1 MAVRLYNEYIKVD
14 PNFIPV
20 FSRNSDRIYPDK
32 WQSFY
37 PHTSFKNILKDVV
50 ETLEKS
56 NETKD
61 RSIWMSGAYGTGKT
75 YASFVIKHILEDSID
90 SITPYFIQNGM
101 ETLLARVKGVRAK
114 GRILVVQR
122 SASAGI
128 NTQDKLFNAIVES
141 VRRAVSDA
149 GLTYT
154 GAESLSDKVL
164 TILKHPE
171 TSAFNFQGAFN
182 KYRGKFTEYSS
193 VDSIVKDLE
202 ELDLEDKLSLLDTI
216 IEVAALEGF
225 NWSMSSEDI
234 VDWLEDVRKGNNLS
248 SIVFIWDEFT
258 EYFKN
263 NQNNITGLQEI
274 AQASSRISCYLF
286 LITHSSAGQLIQDKG
301 SKSIIEA
308 RFKLDTIELEESTAF
323 KLLGQALRHEVDL
336 ADEWKHTSEQLWD
349 GVKRGS
355 VDVIK
360 NKDYNIQDDDFR
372 ALLPMHPYAAY
383 LLKFIAK
390 DISSN
395 QRTIFQFLSGDYSG
409 DEDKTNFKWFIEH
422 FAFEYGKWNY
432 LTADY
437 LWDYFFKTSNV
448 DLDAAFIQ
456 TISHYNNFA
465 PLCDDPSG
473 GSISRAKM
481 FYDISKRTQGLVSRY
496 DYVAFDEIQSIKF
509 TDAME
514 MQGALKG
521 YLESGEY
528 RVGDSRGVGDA
539 GLILLGNIDSELM
552 DVNQNMFKDLPDI
565 FHESALLDRFHGFIK
580 GWNIPKMKESLKA
593 NGWAL
598 NTEYFGEIMHYLRDE
613 LAYRAVVD
621 QLLQLPKNSAT
632 RDTEAIKR
640 ICTGYLKL
648 LFPNATD
655 VSKVDV
661 SLFET
666 YCLAPA
672 MEMRRVIKT
681 QLGIIDEGEFGG
693 MTIPEIT
700 IKEQYREK

>member
-90 SITPYFIQNGM
+90 S
-101 ETLLARVKGVRAK
+101 
-114 GRILVVQR
+114 
-122 SASAGI
+122 
-128 NTQDKLFNAIVES
+128 
-141 VRRAVSDA
+141 
-149 GLTYT
+149 
-154 GAESLSDKVL
+154 
-164 TILKHPE
+164 
-171 TSAFNFQGAFN
+171 
-182 KYRGKFTEYSS
+182 
-193 VDSIVKDLE
+193 
-202 ELDLEDKLSLLDTI
+202 
-216 IEVAALEGF
+216 
-225 NWSMSSEDI
+225 
-234 VDWLEDVRKGNNLS
+234 
-248 SIVFIWDEFT
+248 
-258 EYFKN
+258 
-263 NQNNITGLQEI
+263 
-274 AQASSRISCYLF
+274 
-286 LITHSSAGQLIQDKG
+286 
-301 SKSIIEA
+301 
-308 RFKLDTIELEESTAF
+308 
-323 KLLGQALRHEVDL
+323 
-336 ADEWKHTSEQLWD
+336 
-349 GVKRGS
+349 
-355 VDVIK
+355 
-360 NKDYNIQDDDFR
+360 
-372 ALLPMHPYAAY
+372 
-383 LLKFIAK
+383 
-390 DISSN
+390 
-395 QRTIFQFLSGDYSG
+395 
-409 DEDKTNFKWFIEH
+409 
-422 FAFEYGKWNY
+422 
-432 LTADY
+432 
-437 LWDYFFKTSNV
+437 
-448 DLDAAFIQ
+448 
-456 TISHYNNFA
+456 
-465 PLCDDPSG
+465 SG